1 MSTLDLFLPNGLE
14 LVLRD
19 FQIISIASNLR
30 ARDLDALITNEMSEL
45 GKNSLTF
52 VLMSGRINALVL
64 VRVWNLFGLY

>member
-1 MSTLDLFLPNGLE
+1 MLTLDLFLPNGLE

-30 ARDLDALITNEMSEL
+30 ARDLDALIANEMSEL

>member
-30 ARDLDALITNEMSEL
+30 ARDLDALIANEMSEL